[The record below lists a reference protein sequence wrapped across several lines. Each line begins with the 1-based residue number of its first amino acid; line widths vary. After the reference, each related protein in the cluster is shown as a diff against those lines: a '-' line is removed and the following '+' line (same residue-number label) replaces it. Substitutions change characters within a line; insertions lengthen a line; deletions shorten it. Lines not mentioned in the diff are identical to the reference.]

1 MKSKKFKKLNLNKIT
16 VTNLARVEQKNIHGG
31 GMTDECPSDE
41 HSDCISLCG
50 SVEPCSIWPNC

>member
-1 MKSKKFKKLNLNKIT
+1 MKSKKSKKLNLNKIT
-16 VTNLARVEQKNIHGG
+16 VSHLARIEQQHVKAGAL
-31 GMTDECPSDE
+31 TAECPSDE